1 MLWISWIWLHD
12 SRVCEQVEK
21 KNGKAMQSTWD
32 DSVVERFDYEL
43 SNFITFTASL
53 VSTNSFCENISKILN
68 YEN

>member
-1 MLWISWIWLHD
+1 
-12 SRVCEQVEK
+12 
-21 KNGKAMQSTWD
+21 MQSTWD